1 MLLMK
6 LENVMEGVVV
16 KRPSKIVK
24 SPYVSD
30 IVLCEN
36 QMEIL
41 GHSPSLGCCGLADAT
56 AHVLL
61 TPIIEKKTKK
71 TKNNN
76 NDNNNLEKPKCT
88 YSVCLAIVKDNIRQ
102 RQTIVGIHPRFAEQ
116 LFEKALQNN
125 LLQRLK
131 NCKSYVREKSVFIEH
146 HVNSRFDFYGNDENN
161 IPFYCEVKNVPLSDY
176 EDIAQKEKKKMD
188 FSQRDYDCKVAYF
201 PDGYRKK
208 TKDPVSPRALKHI
221 QELTYL
227 KTSSTIP
234 LRCLMCY
241 VVQRNDVNRFQISI
255 IDPQYRYAVKEA
267 IERGVEI
274 IVLQVEWNIQ
284 GEAYFLSDEL
294 PLTSFN
300 EINKII

>member
-1 MLLMK
+1 MLLIQ
-6 LENVMEGVVV
+6 LENMVKGIVVR
-16 KRPSKIVK
+16 RPSKILK

-36 QMEIL
+36 QIEIL
-41 GHSPSLGCCGLADAT
+41 GHSPSLGCCGLADANS
-56 AHVLL
+56 HVLL
-61 TPIIEKKTKK
+61 IPIIDKKTKKTKK

-76 NDNNNLEKPKCT
+76 NDNNLNDSTNVPSFAVEKPKCT
-88 YSVCLAIVKDNIRQ
+88 YSVCLAIFKDNIRQ

-188 FSQRDYDCKVAYF
+188 FS
-201 PDGYRKK
+201 
-208 TKDPVSPRALKHI
+208 
-221 QELTYL
+221 
-227 KTSSTIP
+227 
-234 LRCLMCY
+234 
-241 VVQRNDVNRFQISI
+241 
-255 IDPQYRYAVKEA
+255 
-267 IERGVEI
+267 
-274 IVLQVEWNIQ
+274 
-284 GEAYFLSDEL
+284 
-294 PLTSFN
+294 
-300 EINKII
+300 